1 MIHQLHS
8 KITTKHLDRSAY
20 LYIRQSSL
28 KQMQIN
34 QESTK
39 RQYALKERAIALG
52 WTIDQITVIDQDQG
66 QSGAQATLREGFQYL
81 VSQVSLAK
89 AGIVMGL
96 EVSRLARNSSDWHR
110 LLELCAL
117 TNTLI
122 LDEDGIYN
130 PCDFND
136 RLVLGLKG
144 TMSEAELHMIRAR
157 LRGGTLNKAKRG
169 ELKVPLPIGFVYNEK
184 QEIVLDPDEQIRNL
198 ILQLFHCFERVGS
211 ACAVVKT
218 FEQKGWLFPQKLVR
232 GISKGDVLWGKIT
245 HTRVLQIL
253 HNPHYAGIFA
263 FGRRQMQYV
272 SSGERMSRA
281 MPKEEWH
288 VFMINA
294 HVGYITAEQ
303 HEKNKQR
310 LQDNIQPFASGREQ
324 GPPREGNALLQGMLL
339 CGYCGQRMTI
349 RYHMRNSKPS
359 PDYTCQKEG
368 IKHSQP
374 RCQSIV
380 GEHVDKAIGET
391 IIDMMTPITLE
402 ICMAVQKELE
412 QRWLE
417 SDTLWQQQLERARY
431 ESELAKRRYMKVD
444 PDNRLV
450 ANGLE
455 ADWNDKLRYLNNI
468 YDEYDRYCKQK
479 SNTITKDQ
487 ERKLLELSN
496 NFALV
501 WDSEDTP
508 MKERKRMLRL
518 LIADIT
524 LKKTEYNIEVHVLF
538 VGGQTKSLSLPLP
551 KSAPEIRRTS
561 PDIIRI
567 INELSGLHTDSE
579 IVEILNE
586 QGYKPSC
593 MDTFS
598 LAAIQGLRHT
608 YKIKSYHDKLR
619 EKGLSTAQELATDLN
634 VTVPTIY
641 KWCKNELIKGY
652 LVNNKGTYL
661 FEKPANIELL
671 VKRQGSPIAKR
682 IKTKK

>member
-1 MIHQLHS
+1 
-8 KITTKHLDRSAY
+8 
-20 LYIRQSSL
+20 
-28 KQMQIN
+28 MQIN

-39 RQYALKERAIALG
+39 RQYALKEKAVALG

-66 QSGAQATLREGFQYL
+66 QSGAQTTLREGFQYL

-144 TMSEAELHMIRAR
+144 TMSEAELHMIKAR
-157 LRGGTLNKAKRG
+157 LRGGTLSKAKRG

-184 QEIVLDPDEQIRNL
+184 KEIVLDPDKQIQDL
-198 ILQLFHCFERVGS
+198 ILQLFHCFERAGS
-211 ACAVVKT
+211 ACAVVKI

-232 GISKGDVLWGKIT
+232 GINKGDVLWGKIT

-263 FGRRQMQYV
+263 FGRRQTQYSHCGKKSPRV
-272 SSGERMSRA
+272 
-281 MPKEEWH
+281 MPKEDWH
-288 VFMINA
+288 VFIVNA
-294 HVGYITAEQ
+294 HAAYITAEQ
-303 HEKNKQR
+303 YEKNQQQLKN
-310 LQDNIQPFASGREQ
+310 NIQPFASGRDK
-324 GPPREGNALLQGMLL
+324 GPPREGNALLQGILL

-349 RYHMRNSKPS
+349 RYHMKKGKPS
-359 PDYTCQKEG
+359 PDYICQKEG
-368 IKHSQP
+368 IKHGQP

-380 GEHVDKAIGET
+380 GEHIDKAIGET
-391 IIDMMTPITLE
+391 IISMMSPMTLE
-402 ICMAVQKELE
+402 ICIAVQKELE
-412 QRWLE
+412 QRWQE
-417 SDTLWQQQLERARY
+417 SDKLWEQQLERARY

-450 ANGLE
+450 ASGLE
-455 ADWNDKLRYLNNI
+455 ADWNDKLKYLNELHE
-468 YDEYDRYCKQK
+468 EYDSYRKQK
-479 SNTITKDQ
+479 FYVITNSQ
-487 ERKLLELSN
+487 EKKLLDLSN
-496 NFALV
+496 NFSSI
-501 WDSEDTP
+501 WSSEDTP

-518 LIADIT
+518 LISDIT
-524 LKKTEYNIEVHVLF
+524 LKKTKHNIEVHILF
-538 VGGQTKSLSLPLP
+538 AGGQTKSLSLPLP
-551 KSAPEIRRTS
+551 KNAAKIRRTS
-561 PDIIRI
+561 TDIIKK
-567 INELSGLHTDSE
+567 INELTSQHTDSE

-593 MDTFS
+593 SNTFNLS
-598 LAAIQGLRHT
+598 TVQRLRHH
-608 YKIKSYHDKLR
+608 YGIKNYHDKLCA
-619 EKGLSTAQELATDLN
+619 KGLLIAKELAIYLN
-634 VTVPTIY
+634 VSTPTIY
-641 KWCKNELIKGY
+641 KWRRHELIKGY

-661 FEKPANIELL
+661 FEKPANHELL
-671 VKRQGSPIAKR
+671 
-682 IKTKK
+682 

>member
-1 MIHQLHS
+1 MHQLHS

-39 RQYALKERAIALG
+39 RQYALKEKAIALG

-184 QEIVLDPDEQIRNL
+184 QEIVLDQDEQIRNL
-198 ILQLFHCFERVGS
+198 ILQLFHCFERAGS

-232 GISKGDVLWGKIT
+232 GIGKGDILWGKIT

-263 FGRRQMQYV
+263 FGRRQTQYLT
-272 SSGERMSRA
+272 SGERKPRA

-288 VFMINA
+288 VFMVNA
-294 HVGYITAEQ
+294 HIGYITAEQ
-303 HEKNKQR
+303 YEKNKQR

-324 GPPREGNALLQGMLL
+324 GPPREGNALLQGILL

-349 RYHMRNSKPS
+349 RYHMKKGKPS
-359 PDYTCQKEG
+359 PDYVCQREG
-368 IKHSQP
+368 IKHNQP
-374 RCQSIV
+374 ICQSIV
-380 GEHVDKAIGET
+380 GEHIDKTIGQ
-391 IIDMMTPITLE
+391 IIISMMTPMTLE

-417 SDTLWQQQLERARY
+417 SDKLWQQQLERAHY

-468 YDEYDRYCKQK
+468 HDEYDNYCKQK
-479 SNTITKDQ
+479 SNVITNAQ
-487 ERKLLELSN
+487 EQKLLELSN

-501 WDSEDTP
+501 WASEDTP

-524 LKKTEYNIEVHVLF
+524 LKKTEYNIEVHILF
-538 VGGQTKSLSLPLP
+538 AGGQTKSLSLPLP
-551 KSAPEIRRTS
+551 KNASEIRRTS
-561 PDIIRI
+561 PDILKK
-567 INELSGLHTDSE
+567 INELTSQYTDSE

-593 MDTFS
+593 RDIFN
-598 LAAIQGLRHT
+598 LAIVQGLCHKYGIRN
-608 YKIKSYHDKLR
+608 YHDKLR
-619 EKGLSTAQELATDLN
+619 EQGLSTAQELAVNLN
-634 VTVPTIY
+634 VSVQTIY
-641 KWCKNELIKGY
+641 KWRRNELLKGY
-652 LVNNKGTYL
+652 LVNSKGTYL
-661 FEKPANIELL
+661 FEKPTNAELL
-671 VKRQGSPIAKR
+671 VKKQGSPLAKR
-682 IKTKK
+682 IKVKK